1 MALNEILKQNNGFVV
16 QCCTNGKAGVNK
28 NQINQEKNIKL

>member
-16 QCCTNGKAGVNK
+16 QCCTNGKADVNK
-28 NQINQEKNIKL
+28 NKSNK